1 MLCKCYVIEENSEY
15 STCWHRKQTN
25 LSYFID
31 FSSLLK
37 FFEIYKKGEYSKL
50 VFQGLL
56 YVSVLFLQS
65 CAVVSQHSS
74 ALLNTSG
81 KVAQVVVA
89 MDPARRAV
97 QSAYV
102 VDGSSLSAA
111 AVQSS
116 SEPTSTTSQT
126 MMSPRPS
133 ILRKRPHD
141 V

>member
-1 MLCKCYVIEENSEY
+1 MFFLCYD
-15 STCWHRKQTN
+15 RA
-25 LSYFID
+25 
-31 FSSLLK
+31 LL
-37 FFEIYKKGEYSKL
+37 L
-50 VFQGLL
+50 HV
-56 YVSVLFLQS
+56 
-65 CAVVSQHSS
+65 VVSQHSS

-89 MDPARRAV
+89 VDPARRTV

-102 VDGSSLSAA
+102 VDGSSLSSAA
-111 AVQSS
+111 GHQSTA
-116 SEPTSTTSQT
+116 EATSTTTQS